1 MWLRTPK
8 AALVTLDSNV
18 GFASD
23 MRVILVNN
31 ENSFFGG
38 TVKKVLGQFL
48 VPVTSITTLYKYP

>member
-23 MRVILVNN
+23 MRVMLVNH

-38 TVKKVLGQFL
+38 TVKKVLG
-48 VPVTSITTLYKYP
+48 